1 MSYKKKSMIDIDKAL
16 SVPLAPEP
24 LSLAT
29 TAGMRRKTAIS
40 KLLDAA
46 LASKVTDIE
55 YVDDTTCYVV
65 DLVAIIRSMIRIPGT
80 FKELAM
86 KLLNEIPRQY
96 NHVYIACDTYSD
108 GSIKNAKRALR
119 GEGDHFFI
127 KSQDIKIS
135 HNFVAFLSNGQNKER
150 LFELV

>member
-1 MSYKKKSMIDIDKAL
+1 MAMSYKKKSMIDIEKAL

-29 TAGMRRKTAIS
+29 TDGMRRKTAIS

-55 YVDDTTCYVV
+55 YVDDTTCYMV

-80 FKELAM
+80 FKVLAM
-86 KLLNEIPRQY
+86 KLLNEMPR
-96 NHVYIACDTYSD
+96 
-108 GSIKNAKRALR
+108 
-119 GEGDHFFI
+119 
-127 KSQDIKIS
+127 
-135 HNFVAFLSNGQNKER
+135 
-150 LFELV
+150 